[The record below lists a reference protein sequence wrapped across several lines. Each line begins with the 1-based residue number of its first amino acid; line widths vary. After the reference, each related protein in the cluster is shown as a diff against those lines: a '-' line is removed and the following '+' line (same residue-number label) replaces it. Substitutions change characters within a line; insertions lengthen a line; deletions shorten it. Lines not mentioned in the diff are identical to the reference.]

1 MPAGK
6 LPSLSCR
13 PAPPRLQ
20 AYGLAVAGLVTN
32 SPHSLPSQQLVEQL
46 QAAVAQLCVLL
57 AKHPG
62 CVGAAGARCPYA
74 LLAEEQQQ
82 PALVGWEVLETG
94 LRSLVALLA
103 ASGPEG
109 VNTPDRDGFTLL
121 HRWAQQRARGAALGM
136 GRCIAARAP
145 GCPAAGCACMR
156 RWVRP
161 GT

>member
-6 LPSLSCR
+6 LPSPSCR

-20 AYGLAVAGLVTN
+20 AYGLAVAGFVTS

-46 QAAVAQLCVLL
+46 QAAVAQLCALL

-82 PALVGWEVLETG
+82 PALVGWEVLEIG
-94 LRSLVALLA
+94 LQSLVALLA

-121 HRWAQQRARGAALGM
+121 HRWAQQRASGAALGM
-136 GRCIAARAP
+136 GRA
-145 GCPAAGCACMR
+145 
-156 RWVRP
+156 
-161 GT
+161 